1 MRMEMVDWPG
11 DILSL
16 VAQEASALVEL
27 LCEQNSGVLDRIFA
41 LVEPKTLDHIQSLTN
56 TRERV
61 SAIVDYFKSSDRNSC
76 TRFLTTVYQYSE
88 NIPFLLETTLV
99 SIAGYSPGTNCNH
112 TCDTVDSSHSP
123 NVKRPRLDHLQ
134 SYTDALK
141 SMVLQKHESV
151 AQAVVKDIRLED
163 TWVYLRHRNP
173 PRVKDKTIQPQ
184 VSLDNHEGEESEHKV
199 SVESLLKTTSRV
211 VTLLGQAGSGKTLLV
226 HCLGRDWAKGSFP
239 SVHLLFLLEFRQL
252 NLISRDLSLKELL
265 FLFYPACDDDEEQRD
280 SVFEFILSNPEK
292 VCFIFDGYDEFRA
305 KLTHPEKLESISD
318 PNKPLPMTNLISG
331 LCNRK
336 FLSDCTVLVTC
347 RPRDATDMFGS
358 PGFITCEL
366 QGFDRLG
373 VKEYAE
379 QYFHKK
385 GDELK
390 KKAVN
395 LLMNNRHLLSMSH
408 VPGLCHICC
417 VCMEHL
423 FSSDGTDLQLPTSLT
438 QIYMQIL
445 LAFLKRINGGVVSG
459 ISLLQRYRSKIVEM
473 SQLALKGLEESTIV
487 FMDTDVSPELHDFG
501 VKSGILSR
509 VKLTREDG
517 SSGYGFTF
525 MHLTMQE
532 FLAALHLMT
541 SQNITESQLKKKLNL
556 KTRWTTKIDPKSVF
570 TDSLHVYVCGLA
582 AEACKSSLV
591 QLKGAEGTTAWVQ
604 KRQATVRNVLLG
616 FAGSTSQTGP
626 KIVELCRCAHETQDA
641 KLARA
646 IGSRPQFELR
656 NIRLNAVDL
665 DSLAF
670 VTAAADQNV
679 CLDIGGCSIDPDCLE
694 ILPSFKKVDHLIF
707 RSRKYDDKF
716 AEALCGI
723 LCKLQALQKL
733 DFISGGLTDVG
744 VVKLARALKDCPHI
758 THLNVSDNSLKD
770 EGITEIAETLCR
782 LPNIVSVLMGK
793 NSISTDGILT
803 LIERMSACNS
813 VQKVHVEANKDIS
826 LFFSQSS
833 DKVCENTD
841 LNNTEEP
848 KNVTLKQCNIN
859 VSNVISLC
867 NKLGGF
873 SYITLVDLSNNS
885 LGNKGLKKILDLL
898 PKLGMIQEIN
908 VSENGVDMDG
918 VVMLAAALCNQK
930 NLRKVDASENGNK
943 MLLLS
948 FDTSSRHNSRQ
959 LTPNVTGIHL
969 HKKLSLTHSDIKPF
983 YMTKLCKQLVKCEN
997 LLDIEFSHL
1006 KLSKESVEK
1015 LMSILPEMSSLQ
1027 LLNLSHV
1034 DLSTNEALL
1043 LIRSLADCQ
1052 RVTAVELRH
1061 QAEAFIKFVPEKA
1074 EAAICKLTE
1083 YELRKSNVEKLS
1095 RILENCPRLSELD
1108 LSHNLLRDEGVKCF
1122 VDYLPKLKIS
1132 SSVSLTGNQIT
1143 QVGAL
1148 HLVNSMNTCEK
1159 VVAVEVSLGVE
1170 DQSLI
1175 KFVQEHVN
1183 GKTLRLRECSFEVIH
1198 LKKLVEIMNRCPRL
1212 LTLELSSNS
1221 LHSQGLLS
1229 LLDSLVE
1236 LSTIQTVKL
1245 RKNGLSSE
1253 QIEYFVKQLSSC
1265 HQHRDIRI
1273 DEPWLTGNAVA
1284 SLIAK
1289 CLNLQQH
1296 IKEISVNHASI
1307 NIITEGNSSPRSTFV
1322 AHPENFSSALQSIS
1336 FDDCD
1341 IEGQHLTPLT
1351 LPIQKC
1357 HALQDLKFSQLKMDR
1372 KGADFFSAVIPF
1384 LRNLRNLT
1392 LDLKGAAEDDVATL
1406 MEALPKTTSFESLSL
1421 SQLVLGDHGT
1431 AVLGRALQSMPNLKS
1446 INLSQCSGWTAAR
1459 GRDLVRGLV
1468 QCVSLSEIRLDSV
1481 ILDEEG
1487 ITILAQGF
1495 SCLTSLRRLSL
1506 NKIRVVTSETFVN
1519 GTGILYLLASF
1530 KGFRQMEEI
1539 ELESWRMGDS
1549 GTCELVKYIPSWT
1562 ELVKLS
1568 LSDNNV
1574 TDQAGE
1580 KLLAA
1585 LSHCKVLQKLQ
1596 LSKNQLGQASA
1607 AKLAQVVPLLPQ
1619 LSELNLSENQ
1629 FGQQGSMSLCEGL
1642 MSTKALKILH
1652 LTSIGSSD
1660 LVGVASSLKHCPS
1673 IEDVSLSWN
1682 LCDDSLARTLA
1693 EILPLCTKLKRLDLE
1708 ANNITTAGATVIA
1721 KCLPSCPSIE
1731 VIRLWRNPIAK
1742 EDENLKDQRLNFA
1755 SV

>member
-813 VQKVHVEANKDIS
+813 VQKVHVE
-826 LFFSQSS
+826 
-833 DKVCENTD
+833 
-841 LNNTEEP
+841 
-848 KNVTLKQCNIN
+848 
-859 VSNVISLC
+859 
-867 NKLGGF
+867 
-873 SYITLVDLSNNS
+873 YVDFLSNNS

-930 NLRKVDASENGNK
+930 NLRKVDA
-943 MLLLS
+943 
-948 FDTSSRHNSRQ
+948 RHNSRQ

-997 LLDIEFSHL
+997 LLDID
-1006 KLSKESVEK
+1006 
-1015 LMSILPEMSSLQ
+1015 
-1027 LLNLSHV
+1027 LSHV

-1322 AHPENFSSALQSIS
+1322 

>member
-1 MRMEMVDWPG
+1 MRMERVDWPG

-41 LVEPKTLDHIQSLTN
+41 LVEPKTLDHRQSLTN
-56 TRERV
+56 TRDRV

-76 TRFLTTVYQYSE
+76 RRFLAIVYQYSE
-88 NIPFLLETTLV
+88 NIPLLLETTLV
-99 SIAGYSPGTNCNH
+99 SIAGYTPGTNFNH
-112 TCDTVDSSHSP
+112 TCETVDYSP
-123 NVKRPRLDHLQ
+123 LPYVKRPRLDHLQ

-141 SMVLQKHESV
+141 SMALQKYESV

-173 PRVKDKTIQPQ
+173 PRGKDRTIQPQ
-184 VSLDNHEGEESEHKV
+184 ASLDNHEGEESEHKV

-226 HCLGRDWAKGSFP
+226 HCLGRDWAEGSFP
-239 SVHLLFLLEFRQL
+239 SIHLLFLLEFRQL

-265 FLFYPACDDDEEQRD
+265 FLFYPACDDDEEQSD
-280 SVFEFILSNPEK
+280 AVFEFILSNPEK

-305 KLTHPEKLESISD
+305 KLTHPEKLESIND
-318 PNKPLPMTNLISG
+318 PNKPLPLTDLLSG
-331 LCNRK
+331 LCSRR
-336 FLSDCTVLVTC
+336 FLPDCTVLVTC
-347 RPRDATDMFGS
+347 RPRDVTDMFGS

-459 ISLLQRYRSKIVEM
+459 TSPLQRYRSKIVEM

-487 FMDTDVSPELHDFG
+487 FMDTDVSPELQDFG
-501 VKSGILSR
+501 VKSGILSC

-591 QLKGAEGTTAWVQ
+591 QLKGTEGTTAWVQ

-656 NIRLNAVDL
+656 NIRLNAVDM

-694 ILPSFKKVDHLIF
+694 ILPSFKNVDHLIF

-733 DFISGGLTDVG
+733 D
-744 VVKLARALKDCPHI
+744 
-758 THLNVSDNSLKD
+758 
-770 EGITEIAETLCR
+770 
-782 LPNIVSVLMGK
+782 
-793 NSISTDGILT
+793 
-803 LIERMSACNS
+803 
-813 VQKVHVEANKDIS
+813 
-826 LFFSQSS
+826 
-833 DKVCENTD
+833 
-841 LNNTEEP
+841 
-848 KNVTLKQCNIN
+848 
-859 VSNVISLC
+859 
-867 NKLGGF
+867 
-873 SYITLVDLSNNS
+873 LSNNS

-908 VSENGVDMDG
+908 AFHDTHHTLQSSFIENGCFYITVKSHF
-918 VVMLAAALCNQK
+918 C
-930 NLRKVDASENGNK
+930 
-943 MLLLS
+943 LS
-948 FDTSSRHNSRQ
+948 
-959 LTPNVTGIHL
+959 
-969 HKKLSLTHSDIKPF
+969 SLTHSEIKPV

-1006 KLSKESVEK
+1006 KLSNESVEK
-1015 LMSILPEMSSLQ
+1015 LMLILPEMSSLQ

-1034 DLSTNEALL
+1034 DLSTNGALL

-1052 RVTAVELRH
+1052 RVTAVELSLLI
-1061 QAEAFIKFVPEKA
+1061 A
-1074 EAAICKLTE
+1074 
-1083 YELRKSNVEKLS
+1083 
-1095 RILENCPRLSELD
+1095 
-1108 LSHNLLRDEGVKCF
+1108 LLR
-1122 VDYLPKLKIS
+1122 
-1132 SSVSLTGNQIT
+1132 SLTGNQIT

-1183 GKTLRLRECSFEVIH
+1183 GKTLREIPVLDPLLCKFDNSIYFYAHSIWSAINIVN
-1198 LKKLVEIMNRCPRL
+1198 KYAKLIWPFFL
-1212 LTLELSSNS
+1212 LTELILKTSHLLCSPSGVLVFCLIVS
-1221 LHSQGLLS
+1221 LFVLCFYS
-1229 LLDSLVE
+1229 LLFL
-1236 LSTIQTVKL
+1236 L
-1245 RKNGLSSE
+1245 
-1253 QIEYFVKQLSSC
+1253 Y
-1265 HQHRDIRI
+1265 
-1273 DEPWLTGNAVA
+1273 
-1284 SLIAK
+1284 
-1289 CLNLQQH
+1289 
-1296 IKEISVNHASI
+1296 
-1307 NIITEGNSSPRSTFV
+1307 SPYLMYNSTFV
-1322 AHPENFSSALQSIS
+1322 TFFS

-1341 IEGQHLTPLT
+1341 IEGQHLAPLT

-1357 HALQDLKFSQLKMDR
+1357 HALQDLRFSQLKVDR

-1392 LDLKGAAEDDVATL
+1392 LDLKGAAEDEVATL

-1421 SQLVLGDHGT
+1421 SQLVLGDHGAT
-1431 AVLGRALQSMPNLKS
+1431 VLGRALQSVPNLKS
-1446 INLSQCSGWTAAR
+1446 INLSQCSVWTAAR
-1459 GRDLVRGLV
+1459 GQDLVRGLV
-1468 QCVSLSEIRLDSV
+1468 QCVSLAEIRLDSV

-1495 SCLTSLRRLSL
+1495 SRLTSLRR
-1506 NKIRVVTSETFVN
+1506 
-1519 GTGILYLLASF
+1519 
-1530 KGFRQMEEI
+1530 
-1539 ELESWRMGDS
+1539 
-1549 GTCELVKYIPSWT
+1549 
-1562 ELVKLS
+1562 LS

-1585 LSHCKVLQKLQ
+1585 LSHCRVLQKLQ

-1642 MSTKALKILH
+1642 MSMKALKILH

-1742 EDENLKDQRLNFA
+1742 EDENLKDQRLNFS

>member
-1 MRMEMVDWPG
+1 MRMERVDWPG
-11 DILSL
+11 DILTL

-41 LVEPKTLDHIQSLTN
+41 LVEPKTLDHRQSLTN
-56 TRERV
+56 TRDRV

-76 TRFLTTVYQYSE
+76 RQFLTIVYQYSE
-88 NIPFLLETTLV
+88 NIPLLLETTLV
-99 SIAGYSPGTNCNH
+99 SIAGYTPGTNFNH
-112 TCDTVDSSHSP
+112 TCESVDSSPSP
-123 NVKRPRLDHLQ
+123 YVKRPRLDHLQ
-134 SYTDALK
+134 SYMDALK
-141 SMVLQKHESV
+141 SMVLQKYESV

-173 PRVKDKTIQPQ
+173 PRGKDRTIQPQ
-184 VSLDNHEGEESEHKV
+184 ASLDNHEGEESEHKV

-226 HCLGRDWAKGSFP
+226 HCLGRDWAEGSFP
-239 SVHLLFLLEFRQL
+239 SIHLLFLLEFRQL

-265 FLFYPACDDDEEQRD
+265 FLFYPACDDDEEQSD
-280 SVFEFILSNPEK
+280 AVFEFILSNPEK

-305 KLTHPEKLESISD
+305 KLTHPEKLESIND
-318 PNKPLPMTNLISG
+318 PNKPLPLTDLLSG
-331 LCNRK
+331 LCSRR
-336 FLSDCTVLVTC
+336 FLPDCTVLVTC
-347 RPRDATDMFGS
+347 RPRDVTDMFGS

-438 QIYMQIL
+438 QIYMQII

-459 ISLLQRYRSKIVEM
+459 TSPLQRYRSKIVEM

-487 FMDTDVSPELHDFG
+487 FMDTDVSPELQEFG
-501 VKSGILSR
+501 VKSGILSC

-656 NIRLNAVDL
+656 NIRLNAVDM

-694 ILPSFKKVDHLIF
+694 ILPSFKNVDHLIF

-723 LCKLQALQKL
+723 LRKLQALQKL
-733 DFISGGLTDVG
+733 D
-744 VVKLARALKDCPHI
+744 
-758 THLNVSDNSLKD
+758 
-770 EGITEIAETLCR
+770 
-782 LPNIVSVLMGK
+782 
-793 NSISTDGILT
+793 
-803 LIERMSACNS
+803 
-813 VQKVHVEANKDIS
+813 
-826 LFFSQSS
+826 
-833 DKVCENTD
+833 
-841 LNNTEEP
+841 
-848 KNVTLKQCNIN
+848 
-859 VSNVISLC
+859 
-867 NKLGGF
+867 
-873 SYITLVDLSNNS
+873 
-885 LGNKGLKKILDLL
+885 
-898 PKLGMIQEIN
+898 

-918 VVMLAAALCNQK
+918 VVMLASAICNQK
-930 NLRKVDASENGNK
+930 NLRKVDASENGK
-943 MLLLS
+943 KKLVLW
-948 FDTSSRHNSRQ
+948 FDTSRRHNSRQ
-959 LTPNVTGIHL
+959 LTTNVTGIHL
-969 HKKLSLTHSDIKPF
+969 HKKLSLTRSDIKPV

-1006 KLSKESVEK
+1006 KLSNESVEK
-1015 LMSILPEMSSLQ
+1015 LMLILPEMSSLQ

-1034 DLSTNEALL
+1034 DLSTNGALL

-1083 YELRKSNVEKLS
+1083 YKLCKSNVEKLS

-1108 LSHNLLRDEGVKCF
+1108 LSHNLLHDEGVKCF

-1198 LKKLVEIMNRCPRL
+1198 LKKLVEIVNRCPRL

-1221 LHSQGLLS
+1221 LHSQGLFS

-1245 RKNGLSSE
+1245 RSNGLSSE
-1253 QIEYFVKQLSSC
+1253 QIEYFVKKLSSC
-1265 HQHRDIRI
+1265 HQHRDTRI
-1273 DEPWLTGNAVA
+1273 EEPWLTGNAVA

-1289 CLNLQQH
+1289 CLNLQPH
-1296 IKEISVNHASI
+1296 IKEISVNRASI
-1307 NIITEGNSSPRSTFV
+1307 NIITEGNSRPRSTFV
-1322 AHPENFSSALQSIS
+1322 GHSENFSPALQSIS

-1341 IEGQHLTPLT
+1341 IEGQHLAPLT

-1357 HALQDLKFSQLKMDR
+1357 HALQDLRFSQLKVDR

-1392 LDLKGAAEDDVATL
+1392 LDLKGAAEDEVATL
-1406 MEALPKTTSFESLSL
+1406 MAALPKTTSFESLSL
-1421 SQLVLGDHGT
+1421 SQLVLGDHGAT
-1431 AVLGRALQSMPNLKS
+1431 VLGRALQSVPNLKS

-1468 QCVSLSEIRLDSV
+1468 QCVSLAEIRLDSV

-1495 SCLTSLRRLSL
+1495 SRLTSLRRLSL

-1519 GTGILYLLASF
+1519 GTGILCLLASF

-1539 ELESWRMGDS
+1539 ELESWRIGDS
-1549 GTCELVKYIPSWT
+1549 GTYELVKYIPSWT

-1585 LSHCKVLQKLQ
+1585 LSHCRVLQKLQ

-1642 MSTKALKILH
+1642 MSMKALKILH

-1742 EDENLKDQRLNFA
+1742 EDENLKDQRLNFS

>member
-1 MRMEMVDWPG
+1 MRMERVDWPG

-41 LVEPKTLDHIQSLTN
+41 LVEPKTLDHRQSLTN
-56 TRERV
+56 TRDRV

-76 TRFLTTVYQYSE
+76 RRFLTIVYQYSE
-88 NIPFLLETTLV
+88 NIPLLLETTLV
-99 SIAGYSPGTNCNH
+99 SITVESSP
-112 TCDTVDSSHSP
+112 SP
-123 NVKRPRLDHLQ
+123 YVKRPRLDHLQ
-134 SYTDALK
+134 SYMDALK
-141 SMVLQKHESV
+141 SMVLQKYESV

-173 PRVKDKTIQPQ
+173 PRGKDRTIQPQ
-184 VSLDNHEGEESEHKV
+184 ASLDNHEGEESEHKV

-226 HCLGRDWAKGSFP
+226 HCLGRDWAEGSFP
-239 SVHLLFLLEFRQL
+239 SIHLLFLLEFRQL

-265 FLFYPACDDDEEQRD
+265 FLFYPAGDDDEEQSD
-280 SVFEFILSNPEK
+280 AVFEFILSNPEK

-305 KLTHPEKLESISD
+305 KLTHPEKLESIND
-318 PNKPLPMTNLISG
+318 PNKPLPLTDLLSG
-331 LCNRK
+331 LCSRR
-336 FLSDCTVLVTC
+336 FLPDCTVLVTC
-347 RPRDATDMFGS
+347 RPRDVTDMFGS

-395 LLMNNRHLLSMSH
+395 LLTNNRHLLSMSH

-459 ISLLQRYRSKIVEM
+459 TSPLQRYRSKIVEM

-487 FMDTDVSPELHDFG
+487 FMDTDASPELQEFG
-501 VKSGILSR
+501 VKSGILSC

-591 QLKGAEGTTAWVQ
+591 QLKGTEGITAWVQ

-656 NIRLNAVDL
+656 NIRLNAVDM

-694 ILPSFKKVDHLIF
+694 ILPSFKNVDHLIF

-744 VVKLARALKDCPHI
+744 AAKLARALKDCPHI
-758 THLNVSDNSLKD
+758 THLNVSDNSLND

-803 LIERMSACNS
+803 LVERMSACNS
-813 VQKVHVEANKDIS
+813 VQKVHVEYVD
-826 LFFSQSS
+826 F
-833 DKVCENTD
+833 ENTD

-848 KNVTLKQCNIN
+848 KNVMLKQCNIN

-918 VVMLAAALCNQK
+918 VVMLASALCNQK
-930 NLRKVDASENGNK
+930 NLRKVDASENGK
-943 MLLLS
+943 KKLVLW
-948 FDTSSRHNSRQ
+948 FDTSRRHNSRQ

-969 HKKLSLTHSDIKPF
+969 HKKLSLTRSDIKPV

-997 LLDIEFSHL
+997 LLDID
-1006 KLSKESVEK
+1006 
-1015 LMSILPEMSSLQ
+1015 
-1027 LLNLSHV
+1027 LSHV
-1034 DLSTNEALL
+1034 DLSTNGALL

-1083 YELRKSNVEKLS
+1083 YKLCKSNVEKLS

-1108 LSHNLLRDEGVKCF
+1108 LSHNLLHDEGVKCF

-1198 LKKLVEIMNRCPRL
+1198 LKKLVEIVNRCPRL

-1221 LHSQGLLS
+1221 LHSQGLFS

-1245 RKNGLSSE
+1245 RSNGLSSE
-1253 QIEYFVKQLSSC
+1253 QIEYFVKKLSSC
-1265 HQHRDIRI
+1265 HQHRDTRI
-1273 DEPWLTGNAVA
+1273 EEPWLTGNAVA

-1289 CLNLQQH
+1289 CLNLQPH
-1296 IKEISVNHASI
+1296 IKEISVNRASI

-1322 AHPENFSSALQSIS
+1322 GHSENFSPALQSIS

-1341 IEGQHLTPLT
+1341 IEGQHLAPLT

-1357 HALQDLKFSQLKMDR
+1357 HALQDLRFSQLKVDR

-1392 LDLKGAAEDDVATL
+1392 LDLKGAAEDEVATL

-1421 SQLVLGDHGT
+1421 SQLVLGDHGAT
-1431 AVLGRALQSMPNLKS
+1431 VLERALQSVPNLKS

-1468 QCVSLSEIRLDSV
+1468 QCVSLAEIRLDSV

-1495 SCLTSLRRLSL
+1495 SRLTSLRRL
-1506 NKIRVVTSETFVN
+1506 R
-1519 GTGILYLLASF
+1519 
-1530 KGFRQMEEI
+1530 
-1539 ELESWRMGDS
+1539 LESWRIGDS
-1549 GTCELVKYIPSWT
+1549 GTYELVKYIPSWT

-1568 LSDNNV
+1568 
-1574 TDQAGE
+1574 
-1580 KLLAA
+1580 
-1585 LSHCKVLQKLQ
+1585 
-1596 LSKNQLGQASA
+1596 
-1607 AKLAQVVPLLPQ
+1607 
-1619 LSELNLSENQ
+1619 LSENQ

-1642 MSTKALKILH
+1642 MSMKALKILH

-1693 EILPLCTKLKRLDLE
+1693 EILPLCTKLKRLE
-1708 ANNITTAGATVIA
+1708 
-1721 KCLPSCPSIE
+1721 
-1731 VIRLWRNPIAK
+1731 LWRNPITK
-1742 EDENLKDQRLNFA
+1742 EDENLKDQRLNFS

>member
-1 MRMEMVDWPG
+1 MRMERVDWPG

-41 LVEPKTLDHIQSLTN
+41 LVEPKTLDHRQSLTN
-56 TRERV
+56 TRDRV

-76 TRFLTTVYQYSE
+76 RRFLTIVYQYSE
-88 NIPFLLETTLV
+88 NIPLLLETTLV
-99 SIAGYSPGTNCNH
+99 SITVESSP
-112 TCDTVDSSHSP
+112 SP
-123 NVKRPRLDHLQ
+123 YVKRPRLDHLQ
-134 SYTDALK
+134 SYMDALK
-141 SMVLQKHESV
+141 SMVLQKYESV

-173 PRVKDKTIQPQ
+173 PRGKDRTIQPQ
-184 VSLDNHEGEESEHKV
+184 ASLDNHEGEESEHKV

-226 HCLGRDWAKGSFP
+226 HCLGRDWAEGSFP
-239 SVHLLFLLEFRQL
+239 SIHLLFLLEFRQL

-265 FLFYPACDDDEEQRD
+265 FLFYPAGDDDEEQSD
-280 SVFEFILSNPEK
+280 AVFEFILSNPEK

-305 KLTHPEKLESISD
+305 KLTHPEKLESIND
-318 PNKPLPMTNLISG
+318 PNKPLPLTDLLSG
-331 LCNRK
+331 LCSRR
-336 FLSDCTVLVTC
+336 FLPDCTVLVTC
-347 RPRDATDMFGS
+347 RPRDVTDMFGS

-395 LLMNNRHLLSMSH
+395 LLTNNRHLLSMSH

-459 ISLLQRYRSKIVEM
+459 TSPLQRYRSKIVEM

-487 FMDTDVSPELHDFG
+487 FMDTDASPELQEFG
-501 VKSGILSR
+501 VKSGILSC

-591 QLKGAEGTTAWVQ
+591 QLKGTEGITAWVQ

-656 NIRLNAVDL
+656 NIRLNAVDM

-694 ILPSFKKVDHLIF
+694 ILPSFKNVDHLIF

-744 VVKLARALKDCPHI
+744 AAKLARALKDCPHI
-758 THLNVSDNSLKD
+758 THLNVSDNSLND

-803 LIERMSACNS
+803 LVERMSACNS
-813 VQKVHVEANKDIS
+813 VQKVHVEYVD
-826 LFFSQSS
+826 F
-833 DKVCENTD
+833 ENTD

-848 KNVTLKQCNIN
+848 KNVMLKQCNIN

-918 VVMLAAALCNQK
+918 VVMLASALCNQK
-930 NLRKVDASENGNK
+930 NLRKVDASENGK
-943 MLLLS
+943 KKLVLW
-948 FDTSSRHNSRQ
+948 FDTSRRHNSRQ

-969 HKKLSLTHSDIKPF
+969 HKKLSLTRSDIKPV

-997 LLDIEFSHL
+997 LLDID
-1006 KLSKESVEK
+1006 
-1015 LMSILPEMSSLQ
+1015 
-1027 LLNLSHV
+1027 LSHV
-1034 DLSTNEALL
+1034 DLSTNGALL

-1083 YELRKSNVEKLS
+1083 YKLCKSNVEKLS

-1108 LSHNLLRDEGVKCF
+1108 LSHNLLHDEGVKCF

-1198 LKKLVEIMNRCPRL
+1198 LKKLVEIVNRCPRL

-1221 LHSQGLLS
+1221 LHSQGLFS

-1245 RKNGLSSE
+1245 RSNGLSSE
-1253 QIEYFVKQLSSC
+1253 QIEYFVKKLSSC
-1265 HQHRDIRI
+1265 HQHRDTRI
-1273 DEPWLTGNAVA
+1273 EEPWLTGNAVA

-1289 CLNLQQH
+1289 CLNLQPH
-1296 IKEISVNHASI
+1296 IKEISVNRASI

-1322 AHPENFSSALQSIS
+1322 GHSENFSPALQSIS

-1341 IEGQHLTPLT
+1341 IEGQHLAPLT

-1357 HALQDLKFSQLKMDR
+1357 HALQDLRFSQLKVDR

-1392 LDLKGAAEDDVATL
+1392 LDLKGAAEDEVATL

-1421 SQLVLGDHGT
+1421 SQLVLGDHGAT
-1431 AVLGRALQSMPNLKS
+1431 VLERALQSVPNLKS

-1468 QCVSLSEIRLDSV
+1468 QCVSLAEIRLDSV

-1495 SCLTSLRRLSL
+1495 SRLTSLRRLSL

-1519 GTGILYLLASF
+1519 GTGILCLLASF

-1539 ELESWRMGDS
+1539 ELESWRIGDS
-1549 GTCELVKYIPSWT
+1549 GTYELVKYIPSWT

-1585 LSHCKVLQKLQ
+1585 LSHCRVLQKLQ

-1642 MSTKALKILH
+1642 MSMKALKILH

-1673 IEDVSLSWN
+1673 IEDVSKYLSA
-1682 LCDDSLARTLA
+1682 CCEGLAISVITIYN
-1693 EILPLCTKLKRLDLE
+1693 ILMQYTDVIKTNDCSLE

-1731 VIRLWRNPIAK
+1731 VIRLWRNPITK
-1742 EDENLKDQRLNFA
+1742 EDENLKDQRLNFS

>member
-1 MRMEMVDWPG
+1 MERVEWSG
-11 DILSL
+11 DILAL

-27 LCEQNSGVLDRIFA
+27 LCEQNRGVLDQIFA
-41 LVEPKTLDHIQSLTN
+41 LVESKTLDQIQSLTN
-56 TRERV
+56 TRDRV
-61 SAIVDYFKSSDRNSC
+61 SAVVDYFKTSDRNLC
-76 TRFLTTVYQYSE
+76 TQFLATVYQYSE

-99 SIAGYSPGTNCNH
+99 SIAGYTPGTNYKCE
-112 TCDTVDSSHSP
+112 TVDSSLSP
-123 NVKRPRLDHLQ
+123 HVKRPRLDHLQ

-151 AQAVVKDIRLED
+151 AQAVVKDICLED
-163 TWVYLRHRNP
+163 TWVYLKHRNP
-173 PRVKDKTIQPQ
+173 PRGKDRTIQPQ
-184 VSLDNHEGEESEHKV
+184 ASLDNHEGEESEHKV

-211 VTLLGQAGSGKTLLV
+211 VMLLGQAGSGKTLLV
-226 HCLGRDWAKGSFP
+226 HCLGRDWAEGSFP
-239 SVHLLFLLEFRQL
+239 SIHLLFLLEFRQL

-265 FLFYPACDDDEEQRD
+265 FLFYPACDDDEEQSD
-280 SVFEFILSNPEK
+280 AVFEFILSNPEK

-305 KLTHPEKLESISD
+305 KLTHPKKLESIND
-318 PNKPLPMTNLISG
+318 PNKPLPMTDLLSG
-331 LCNRK
+331 LCSRK

-347 RPRDATDMFGS
+347 RPRDVTDMFGS

-423 FSSDGTDLQLPTSLT
+423 FSSDGTDLRLPTSLT

-459 ISLLQRYRSKIVEM
+459 TSLLQRYRSKIVEM
-473 SQLALKGLEESTIV
+473 SHLALRGLEESTIV
-487 FMDTDVSPELHDFG
+487 FMDTDVSPELQDFG
-501 VKSGILSR
+501 VKSGILSH

-517 SSGYGFTF
+517 SSGYGFIF

-541 SQNITESQLKKKLNL
+541 SQNITESQLKKRLNL

-591 QLKGAEGTTAWVQ
+591 QLKGTEGTMAWVQ
-604 KRQATVRNVLLG
+604 KRQATVRKVLMG

-626 KIVELCRCAHETQDA
+626 KIVELCRCAHETQDV

-646 IGSRPQFELR
+646 IGSRPRFELR
-656 NIRLNAVDL
+656 NIRLNAVDM

-670 VTAAADQNV
+670 VTAAADRNV
-679 CLDIGGCSIDPDCLE
+679 CLDIGGCSIDLDCLE
-694 ILPSFKKVDHLIF
+694 ILPSFKNVDHLIF

-733 DFISGGLTDVG
+733 DFISGGLTDIG
-744 VVKLARALKDCPHI
+744 AAKLARALKDCPHI
-758 THLNVSDNSLKD
+758 THLNISDNSLKD

-793 NSISTDGILT
+793 NSISTDGIFT
-803 LIERMSACNS
+803 LVEGMSACTS
-813 VQKVHVEANKDIS
+813 VQKIHVEANKDIS
-826 LFFSQSS
+826 LLFSQSS
-833 DKVCENTD
+833 DKLCENTD

-859 VSNVISLC
+859 VSNVVSLC

-898 PKLGMIQEIN
+898 PKLGIIQEIN

-918 VVMLAAALCNQK
+918 VVMLASALCNQK
-930 NLRKVDASENGNK
+930 NLRRVDASENGK
-943 MLLLS
+943 KKLVLW
-948 FDTSSRHNSRQ
+948 FDTSRRQ
-959 LTPNVTGIHL
+959 LTQNVTGIHL
-969 HKKLSLTHSDIKPF
+969 HKKLSINHSDIKPV
-983 YMTKLCKQLVKCEN
+983 YMAKLCKQLVECEN
-997 LLDIEFSHL
+997 LLEIAFSHL
-1006 KLSKESVEK
+1006 KLSNESVEK
-1015 LMSILPEMSSLQ
+1015 LMLILPEMSSLQ

-1034 DLSTNEALL
+1034 DLSTNGALL

-1083 YELRKSNVEKLS
+1083 YKLCKSNVEKLS
-1095 RILENCPRLSELD
+1095 GILENCPRLSELD
-1108 LSHNLLRDEGVKCF
+1108 LSHNLLHDEGVKCF

-1183 GKTLRLRECSFEVIH
+1183 GKTLRLRECSFEVRH
-1198 LKKLVEIMNRCPRL
+1198 LKKLVEIVNRCPRL

-1221 LHSQGLLS
+1221 LHSQGLFP

-1245 RKNGLSSE
+1245 RNNGLSSE
-1253 QIEYFVKQLSSC
+1253 QIEYFVKNFSSC

-1273 DEPWLTGNAVA
+1273 EEPWLTGNAVA
-1284 SLIAK
+1284 SLIAR
-1289 CLNLQQH
+1289 CLNLQPH
-1296 IKEISVNHASI
+1296 IKEISVNRASMSV
-1307 NIITEGNSSPRSTFV
+1307 ITEGNSSPRSIFV
-1322 AHPENFSSALQSIS
+1322 DYPEQFSPALQSIS
-1336 FDDCD
+1336 FDNCD
-1341 IEGQHLTPLT
+1341 IEGQHLALLT

-1357 HALQDLKFSQLKMDR
+1357 HALQDLRFSQLKVDR
-1372 KGADFFSAVIPF
+1372 KGAEFFSAVIPF

-1392 LDLKGAAEDDVATL
+1392 LDLKGAAEDEVATL
-1406 MEALPKTTSFESLSL
+1406 AEVLPKTASFESLSL
-1421 SQLVLGDHGT
+1421 SQLVLGDHGA
-1431 AVLGRALQSMPNLKS
+1431 AVLGRALQSVPNLKS
-1446 INLSQCSGWTAAR
+1446 INLSQCSGWTAPR
-1459 GRDLVRGLV
+1459 GFDLVSGLV
-1468 QCVSLSEIRLDSV
+1468 QCVSLAEIRLDSL
-1481 ILDEEG
+1481 ILDEKG

-1495 SCLTSLRRLSL
+1495 SRLTSLRRLSL

-1519 GTGILYLLASF
+1519 GTGILCLLASF

-1539 ELESWRMGDS
+1539 ELESWRMGD
-1549 GTCELVKYIPSWT
+1549 GTYELVKCIPSWT

-1585 LSHCKVLQKLQ
+1585 LSHCRVLQKLQ

-1607 AKLAQVVPLLPQ
+1607 AKLAQVAPLLTQ

-1629 FGQQGSMSLCEGL
+1629 FGQQGSISLCEGL
-1642 MSTKALKILH
+1642 MSMKALKILH

-1682 LCDDSLARTLA
+1682 SCDDSLARTLA

-1731 VIRLWRNPIAK
+1731 VIRLWRNPISK
-1742 EDENLKDQRLNFA
+1742 EDENLKDQRLNFS

>member
-1 MRMEMVDWPG
+1 MRMEMVDWAG

-184 VSLDNHEGEESEHKV
+184 VSLDSHEGEESEHKV

-280 SVFEFILSNPEK
+280 AVFEFILSNPEK

-487 FMDTDVSPELHDFG
+487 FMDTDVSPD
-501 VKSGILSR
+501 
-509 VKLTREDG
+509 
-517 SSGYGFTF
+517 
-525 MHLTMQE
+525 
-532 FLAALHLMT
+532 
-541 SQNITESQLKKKLNL
+541 
-556 KTRWTTKIDPKSVF
+556 
-570 TDSLHVYVCGLA
+570 
-582 AEACKSSLV
+582 
-591 QLKGAEGTTAWVQ
+591 
-604 KRQATVRNVLLG
+604 
-616 FAGSTSQTGP
+616 TSQTGP

-758 THLNVSDNSLKD
+758 THLN
-770 EGITEIAETLCR
+770 
-782 LPNIVSVLMGK
+782 
-793 NSISTDGILT
+793 
-803 LIERMSACNS
+803 
-813 VQKVHVEANKDIS
+813 
-826 LFFSQSS
+826 
-833 DKVCENTD
+833 
-841 LNNTEEP
+841 
-848 KNVTLKQCNIN
+848 
-859 VSNVISLC
+859 
-867 NKLGGF
+867 
-873 SYITLVDLSNNS
+873 LSNNS

-908 VSENGVDMDG
+908 GDH
-918 VVMLAAALCNQK
+918 LIIFK
-930 NLRKVDASENGNK
+930 NNFC
-943 MLLLS
+943 LS
-948 FDTSSRHNSRQ
+948 
-959 LTPNVTGIHL
+959 
-969 HKKLSLTHSDIKPF
+969 SLTHSDIKPF

-1183 GKTLRLRECSFEVIH
+1183 GKTLREIPVLDPLLCKFNYSIYFYAHRIWSAINIVN
-1198 LKKLVEIMNRCPRL
+1198 KYAKLIWPFLL
-1212 LTLELSSNS
+1212 LTELILKTS
-1221 LHSQGLLS
+1221 HLLCSPSGVLVFCLIVS
-1229 LLDSLVE
+1229 LLLV
-1236 LSTIQTVKL
+1236 LCFI
-1245 RKNGLSSE
+1245 
-1253 QIEYFVKQLSSC
+1253 
-1265 HQHRDIRI
+1265 
-1273 DEPWLTGNAVA
+1273 
-1284 SLIAK
+1284 
-1289 CLNLQQH
+1289 
-1296 IKEISVNHASI
+1296 HAFI
-1307 NIITEGNSSPRSTFV
+1307 LLYSPYLMYNSTFV
-1322 AHPENFSSALQSIS
+1322 TFFS

-1431 AVLGRALQSMPNLKS
+1431 AVLGRALQSMPNL
-1446 INLSQCSGWTAAR
+1446 NLSQCSGWTAAR

-1562 ELVKLS
+1562 ELVKLRYGKCG
-1568 LSDNNV
+1568 NRYN
-1574 TDQAGE
+1574 E
-1580 KLLAA
+1580 
-1585 LSHCKVLQKLQ
+1585 
-1596 LSKNQLGQASA
+1596 
-1607 AKLAQVVPLLPQ
+1607 
-1619 LSELNLSENQ
+1619 
-1629 FGQQGSMSLCEGL
+1629 F
-1642 MSTKALKILH
+1642 
-1652 LTSIGSSD
+1652 
-1660 LVGVASSLKHCPS
+1660 LVG
-1673 IEDVSLSWN
+1673 LSN
-1682 LCDDSLARTLA
+1682 DKS
-1693 EILPLCTKLKRLDLE
+1693 RL
-1708 ANNITTAGATVIA
+1708 ITSKI
-1721 KCLPSCPSIE
+1721 
-1731 VIRLWRNPIAK
+1731 
-1742 EDENLKDQRLNFA
+1742 
-1755 SV
+1755 

>member
-1 MRMEMVDWPG
+1 MRMERMDWPG
-11 DILSL
+11 DVRTQVDREGS
-16 VAQEASALVEL
+16 ELVEL
-27 LCEQNSGVLDRIFA
+27 LCKQNSGVLDRIFA
-41 LVEPKTLDHIQSLTN
+41 LVEPKTLDRIQSLIN
-56 TRERV
+56 NRDRA
-61 SAIVDYFKSSDRNSC
+61 SAIVDYFRTSDRNLC
-76 TRFLTTVYQYSE
+76 TQFLTTVYQYSE
-88 NIPFLLETTLV
+88 NIPLLLETTLV
-99 SIAGYSPGTNCNH
+99 SIIGVGYTPGKSC
-112 TCDTVDSSHSP
+112 SALF
-123 NVKRPRLDHLQ
+123 LDHLQ

-141 SMVLQKHESV
+141 SMLLQKHESV
-151 AQAVVKDIRLED
+151 AQTVVKDIRLDD

-173 PRVKDKTIQPQ
+173 PRGKDRTIQPQ
-184 VSLDNHEGEESEHKV
+184 ASLDNHEAEESEHKV

-211 VTLLGQAGSGKTLLV
+211 VMLLGQAGSGKTLLV
-226 HCLGRDWAKGSFP
+226 HCLGRSWAEGSFP
-239 SVHLLFLLEFRQL
+239 SIPLLFLLEFRQL

-265 FLFYPACDDDEEQRD
+265 FLYYPACDDDEEQSD
-280 SVFEFILSNPEK
+280 EVFEFILSNPEK
-292 VCFIFDGYDEFRA
+292 VCFIIDGYDEFRA
-305 KLTHPEKLESISD
+305 KLTHPQKLKSSID
-318 PNKPLPMTNLISG
+318 PSKPLPMTDLLSG

-336 FLSDCTVLVTC
+336 FLQGCTVLVTC
-347 RPRDATDMFGS
+347 RPRDVTDMFGS

-379 QYFHKK
+379 HYFHKK

-395 LLMNNRHLLSMSH
+395 LLMDNRHLLSMSH

-417 VCMEHL
+417 VCMDHL
-423 FSSDGTDLQLPTSLT
+423 FSSDGTDLQLPSSLT

-445 LAFLKRINGGVVSG
+445 LAYLKRIDEGVVSG
-459 ISLLQRYRSKIVEM
+459 MSPLQRHRTKIAEM
-473 SQLALKGLEESTIV
+473 SQLALKGLDESSIV
-487 FMDTDVSPELHDFG
+487 FMDTNVSPELQDFG
-501 VKSGILSR
+501 VKSRILSR

-517 SSGYGFTF
+517 SSGCGFTF

-541 SQNITESQLKKKLNL
+541 SQSITESQLKKKLNL
-556 KTRWTTKIDPKSVF
+556 KTRWTTKIDPKTVF
-570 TDSLHVYVCGLA
+570 TDSLHLYVCGLA
-582 AEACKSSLV
+582 AEACTSSLV
-591 QLKGAEGTTAWVQ
+591 QLKGAEGTRAWIQ
-604 KRQATVRNVLLG
+604 KRQSTVRNVLLG
-616 FAGSTSQTGP
+616 FSGSTSQTGP

-656 NIRLNAVDL
+656 NIRLNAVDM

-679 CLDIGGCSIDPDCLE
+679 CLDFGGCSIDLDCLE
-694 ILPSFKKVDHLIF
+694 ILPSFKNVDHLIF

-723 LCKLQALQKL
+723 LCKLQALRQL
-733 DFISGGLTDVG
+733 NFISGGLTDVG
-744 VVKLARALKDCPHI
+744 AANLARVLKDCPHI

-770 EGITEIAETLCR
+770 EGIREIAEKLSR
-782 LPNIVSVLMGK
+782 LPNISSVLMGK

-803 LIERMSACNS
+803 LIEKMAACSS
-813 VQKVHVEANKDIS
+813 VQEVRVEGNKEIS
-826 LFFSQSS
+826 LFFSQSL
-833 DKVCENTD
+833 DTVCENTD
-841 LNNTEEP
+841 LSNTGEP
-848 KNVTLKQCNIN
+848 NNVTLKQCNIN

-867 NKLGGF
+867 NKLRGF
-873 SYITLVDLSNNS
+873 SHITLLDLSNNS
-885 LGNKGLKKILDLL
+885 LGNKGLKKILDFL

-908 VSENGVDMDG
+908 VSENAVDMDG
-918 VVMLAAALCNQK
+918 VVMLASALCNQK
-930 NLRKVDASENGNK
+930 NLRRVDASEDGMK
-943 MLLLS
+943 KLVLR
-948 FDTSSRHNSRQ
+948 FDTSRRHNSRQ

-969 HKKLSLTHSDIKPF
+969 HKKLSLTHSDIKPV

-1006 KLSKESVEK
+1006 KLSNESVEK
-1015 LMSILPEMSSLQ
+1015 LMLILPEMSSLQ

-1034 DLSTNEALL
+1034 DLSTNGALL
-1043 LIRSLADCQ
+1043 LVKSLADCH

-1083 YELRKSNVEKLS
+1083 YKLCKSNVEKLS
-1095 RILENCPRLSELD
+1095 RILENCPHLSELD

-1122 VDYLPKLKIS
+1122 VDCLPKLKIS
-1132 SSVSLTGNQIT
+1132 SSVSLNGNRIT

-1183 GKTLRLRECSFEVIH
+1183 GKTLRLRECSFEVTH
-1198 LKKLVEIMNRCPRL
+1198 LKKLVEILNRCPRL

-1221 LHSQGLLS
+1221 LHSQGLFS

-1245 RKNGLSSE
+1245 GNNGLSSE
-1253 QIEYFVKQLSSC
+1253 QIEYFVKQFSSC

-1273 DEPWLTGNAVA
+1273 EEPWLTGNAVVN
-1284 SLIAK
+1284 LIAK
-1289 CLNLQQH
+1289 CLTLQPC
-1296 IKEISVNHASI
+1296 IKEIRVSRASI
-1307 NIITEGNSSPRSTFV
+1307 NIITEANSSLSSTFV
-1322 AHPENFSSALQSIS
+1322 THPERISPALQSIS

-1341 IEGQHLTPLT
+1341 FEGQHLTPLT

-1357 HALQDLKFSQLKMDR
+1357 HALQDLRFFQLKVDR
-1372 KGADFFSAVIPF
+1372 KCADFFSAVIPF
-1384 LRNLRNLT
+1384 LQNLRSLT
-1392 LDLKGAAEDDVATL
+1392 LDLKGAAEDEVETL
-1406 MEALPKTTSFESLSL
+1406 AEALPDTTAFESLSL
-1421 SQLVLGDHGT
+1421 SQLVLSDRGA
-1431 AVLGRALQSMPNLKS
+1431 AVLGRALQSVPNLKS
-1446 INLSQCSGWTAAR
+1446 INLSRCSGWTAAR
-1459 GRDLVRGLV
+1459 GCDLVRGLV
-1468 QCVSLSEIRLDSV
+1468 QCVLLTEIRLDSV
-1481 ILDEEG
+1481 VLDEEG
-1487 ITILAQGF
+1487 VTILAQGF
-1495 SCLTSLRRLSL
+1495 SRLTSLRRLSL
-1506 NKIRVVTSETFVN
+1506 NNIKVVTSETFVN
-1519 GTGILYLLASF
+1519 GTGILCLLASF

-1549 GTCELVKYIPSWT
+1549 GTYELMKYVPSWT

-1580 KLLAA
+1580 KLLSA
-1585 LSHCKVLQKLQ
+1585 LSHCRVLQKLQ

-1607 AKLAQVVPLLPQ
+1607 AKLTQVLPLLPQ

-1629 FGQQGSMSLCEGL
+1629 FGPQGSLALCDGL

-1660 LVGVASSLKHCPS
+1660 LVGVASSLKHCTS
-1673 IEDVSLSWN
+1673 IEDISLSWN
-1682 LCDDSLARTLA
+1682 GCSDNLAQTLA

-1708 ANNITTAGATVIA
+1708 ANNISTAGATVIA

-1731 VIRLWRNPIAK
+1731 VIRLWRNPITK
-1742 EDENLKDQRLNFA
+1742 DDENLKDQRLNFS

>member
-1 MRMEMVDWPG
+1 MRMDMLDWSG
-11 DILSL
+11 DILAL
-16 VAQEASALVEL
+16 VAQEASALVDL
-27 LCEQNSGVLDRIFA
+27 LCKQNSGVLDRIIA
-41 LVEPKTLDHIQSLTN
+41 LVEPKTLDQIQSLTN
-56 TRERV
+56 NRDRV
-61 SAIVDYFKSSDRNSC
+61 SAIVDYFKNSDQKLC
-76 TRFLTTVYQYSE
+76 IWFLSTVCQYCD

-99 SIAGYSPGTNCNH
+99 SIAGYTSGKSC
-112 TCDTVDSSHSP
+112 SA
-123 NVKRPRLDHLQ
+123 LFFYHLQ

-141 SMVLQKHESV
+141 SMIMQKHESV
-151 AQAVVKDIRLED
+151 AQAVVKNIHLED
-163 TWVYLRHRNP
+163 TWVYLRHKNP
-173 PRVKDKTIQPQ
+173 PRGKDRTIQPQ
-184 VSLDNHEGEESEHKV
+184 ATLDNHEGEESEHKV

-211 VTLLGQAGSGKTLLV
+211 VMLLGQAGSGKTLLV
-226 HCLGRDWAKGSFP
+226 HCLGRDWAEGSFP
-239 SVHLLFLLEFRQL
+239 SIHLLFLLEFRQL
-252 NLISRDLSLKELL
+252 NLISRNLSLKELL
-265 FLFYPACDDDEEQRD
+265 FLFYPASGDIEEQSD
-280 SVFEFILSNPEK
+280 AVFAFILSNPEK
-292 VCFIFDGYDEFRA
+292 VCFIFDGYDEFRG
-305 KLTHPEKLESISD
+305 KLTHPEKLESIMD
-318 PNKPLPMTNLISG
+318 PNKPLPMIDLLSG
-331 LCNRK
+331 LCSRK
-336 FLSDCTVLVTC
+336 FLPDCTVMVTC
-347 RPRDATDMFGS
+347 RPRDVTDMFGS

-385 GDELK
+385 GEELK

-395 LLMNNRHLLSMSH
+395 LLMDNRHLLSMSH

-417 VCMEHL
+417 VCIDHL
-423 FSSDGTDLQLPTSLT
+423 FSSDGYDLQLPASLT

-445 LAFLKRINGGVVSG
+445 LAFLKRIDGGVVSG
-459 ISLLQRYRSKIVEM
+459 TSPVQRYRTKIVEI
-473 SQLALKGLEESTIV
+473 SLLALKGLEESTIV
-487 FMDTDVSPELHDFG
+487 FMDTDVSPELQDFG
-501 VKSGILSR
+501 IKSGILTI
-509 VKLTREDG
+509 VKRTHEDG

-525 MHLTMQE
+525 MHLKMQE

-541 SQNITESQLKKKLNL
+541 NQNITESQLKKKLNL
-556 KTRWTTKIDPKSVF
+556 KTRWTTKIDPKSIF
-570 TDSLHVYVCGLA
+570 TDSLHLYVCGLA
-582 AEACKSSLV
+582 AEACTSNLV
-591 QLKGAEGTTAWVQ
+591 QFKGTEGATAWVQ
-604 KRQATVRNVLLG
+604 KRQAAVRNFLLG
-616 FAGSTSQTGP
+616 LAGSTSQTGP

-656 NIRLNAVDL
+656 NIRLNAVDM

-679 CLDIGGCSIDPDCLE
+679 CLDIGGCSVDLDCLE
-694 ILPSFKKVDHLIF
+694 ILPSFKNVDHLIF

-723 LCKLQALQKL
+723 LSQLQALRQL

-744 VVKLARALKDCPHI
+744 AAKLARALKDCPHI
-758 THLNVSDNSLKD
+758 THLKF
-770 EGITEIAETLCR
+770 IEISSILV
-782 LPNIVSVLMGK
+782 IWMGK

-803 LIERMSACNS
+803 LIEIMAACTS
-813 VQKVHVEANKDIS
+813 VQEVHVEYSITS
-826 LFFSQSS
+826 QQIELILPQFF
-833 DKVCENTD
+833 
-841 LNNTEEP
+841 
-848 KNVTLKQCNIN
+848 I
-859 VSNVISLC
+859 
-867 NKLGGF
+867 
-873 SYITLVDLSNNS
+873 LSNNS

-898 PKLGMIQEIN
+898 PKLGMIQQIN

-918 VVMLAAALCNQK
+918 VVMLASALCNQK
-930 NLRKVDASENGNK
+930 NLRRVDASENGK
-943 MLLLS
+943 KKLVIL
-948 FDTSSRHNSRQ
+948 FDTSRRHNSRQ
-959 LTPNVTGIHL
+959 LTANETGIHV
-969 HKKLSLTHSDIKPF
+969 HKKLGLTQSDVKPV

-1006 KLSKESVEK
+1006 KLSNGSVEK
-1015 LMSILPEMSSLQ
+1015 LMLILPEMSSLQ

-1034 DLSTNEALL
+1034 DLSTNGALL

-1083 YELRKSNVEKLS
+1083 YKLCKSNVEKLS
-1095 RILENCPRLSELD
+1095 RILENCPHLSELD

-1132 SSVSLTGNQIT
+1132 SSVSLNGNRMT

-1148 HLVNSMNTCEK
+1148 HLVDSMNTCEK
-1159 VVAVEVSLGVE
+1159 VIAVEVSLGVE

-1183 GKTLRLRECSFEVIH
+1183 GKTLPRIHVRECSFEVIH
-1198 LKKLVEIMNRCPRL
+1198 LKKLVEILNRCPRL

-1221 LHSQGLLS
+1221 LHSQGLFS

-1245 RKNGLSSE
+1245 RNNGLSSE
-1253 QIEYFVKQLSSC
+1253 QIEYFIKQFSSC
-1265 HQHRDIRI
+1265 HQHRDFRI
-1273 DEPWLTGNAVA
+1273 EEPWLTGNAVV

-1289 CLNLQQH
+1289 CLNLQPH
-1296 IKEISVNHASI
+1296 IKEIRVSHASI
-1307 NIITEGNSSPRSTFV
+1307 NIITEGNSSLSSTFV
-1322 AHPENFSSALQSIS
+1322 

-1341 IEGQHLTPLT
+1341 IDGQHLAPLT
-1351 LPIQKC
+1351 LPFQKC
-1357 HALQDLKFSQLKMDR
+1357 HALQDLRFSQLRVDR
-1372 KGADFFSAVIPF
+1372 NSADFFSAVIPF
-1384 LRNLRNLT
+1384 LQNLRNLT
-1392 LDLKGAAEDDVATL
+1392 LDLKGADEDVLEKLA
-1406 MEALPKTTSFESLSL
+1406 EALPNTPTFESLSL
-1421 SQLVLGDHGT
+1421 SQFVLGDRGA
-1431 AVLGRALQSMPNLKS
+1431 AVLGRALQSVPNLKS
-1446 INLSQCSGWTAAR
+1446 INLYQCSGWTAAR

-1468 QCVSLSEIRLDSV
+1468 QCVLLAEIRLDSV
-1481 ILDEEG
+1481 VLDEEG

-1495 SCLTSLRRLSL
+1495 SHLASLRRLSL
-1506 NKIRVVTSETFVN
+1506 NNIRVVTSETFVN
-1519 GTGILYLLASF
+1519 GTGMLCLLTSF
-1530 KGFRQMEEI
+1530 KDFRQMEEI
-1539 ELESWRMGDS
+1539 ELESWRMGDG
-1549 GTCELVKYIPSWT
+1549 GTYELVKYIPLWT

-1585 LSHCKVLQKLQ
+1585 LSHCRVLQKLQ
-1596 LSKNQLGQASA
+1596 LSKNRLGQACA
-1607 AKLAQVVPLLPQ
+1607 AKLAQVLPLLPQ
-1619 LSELNLSENQ
+1619 LTELNLSENQ
-1629 FGQQGSMSLCEGL
+1629 FGPHGSLALCEGL
-1642 MSTKALKILH
+1642 MSMKALKILH

-1673 IEDVSLSWN
+1673 IEDISLSWN
-1682 LCDDSLARTLA
+1682 GCGDSLAQTLA

-1742 EDENLKDQRLNFA
+1742 EDENLKDQRLNF
-1755 SV
+1755 SSF

>member
-1 MRMEMVDWPG
+1 MRMDMLDWSG
-11 DILSL
+11 DILAL
-16 VAQEASALVEL
+16 VAQEASALVDL
-27 LCEQNSGVLDRIFA
+27 LCKQNSGVLDRIIA
-41 LVEPKTLDHIQSLTN
+41 LVEPKTLDQIRSLTN
-56 TRERV
+56 NRDRV
-61 SAIVDYFKSSDRNSC
+61 SAIVDYFKNSDQKLC
-76 TRFLTTVYQYSE
+76 IWFLSTVCQYCD

-99 SIAGYSPGTNCNH
+99 SIAGYTSGTNFNH
-112 TCDTVDSSHSP
+112 TCETDSSPSQHA
-123 NVKRPRLDHLQ
+123 KRPRLDHLQ

-141 SMVLQKHESV
+141 SMIMQKHESV
-151 AQAVVKDIRLED
+151 AQAVVKNIHLED
-163 TWVYLRHRNP
+163 TWVYLRHKNP
-173 PRVKDKTIQPQ
+173 PRGKDRTIQPQ
-184 VSLDNHEGEESEHKV
+184 ATLDNHEGEESEHKV

-211 VTLLGQAGSGKTLLV
+211 VMLLGQAGSGKTLLV
-226 HCLGRDWAKGSFP
+226 HCLGRDWAEGSFP
-239 SVHLLFLLEFRQL
+239 SIHLLFLLEFRQL
-252 NLISRDLSLKELL
+252 NLISRNLSLKELL
-265 FLFYPACDDDEEQRD
+265 FLFYPASGDIEEQSD
-280 SVFEFILSNPEK
+280 AVFAFILSNPEK
-292 VCFIFDGYDEFRA
+292 VCFIFDGYDEFRG
-305 KLTHPEKLESISD
+305 KLTHPEKLESIMD
-318 PNKPLPMTNLISG
+318 PNKPLPMIDLLSG
-331 LCNRK
+331 LCSRK
-336 FLSDCTVLVTC
+336 FLPDCTVLVTC
-347 RPRDATDMFGS
+347 RPRDVTDMFGS

-385 GDELK
+385 GEELK

-395 LLMNNRHLLSMSH
+395 LLMDNRHLLSMSH

-417 VCMEHL
+417 VCIDHL
-423 FSSDGTDLQLPTSLT
+423 FSSDGYDLQLPASLT

-445 LAFLKRINGGVVSG
+445 LAFLKRIDGGVVSG
-459 ISLLQRYRSKIVEM
+459 TSPLQRYRTKIVEI
-473 SQLALKGLEESTIV
+473 SLLALKGLEESTIV
-487 FMDTDVSPELHDFG
+487 FMDTDVSPELQDFG
-501 VKSGILSR
+501 IKSGILTI
-509 VKLTREDG
+509 VKRTHEDG

-525 MHLTMQE
+525 MHLKMQE

-541 SQNITESQLKKKLNL
+541 NQNITESQLKKKLNL
-556 KTRWTTKIDPKSVF
+556 KTRWTTKIDPKSIF
-570 TDSLHVYVCGLA
+570 TDSLHLYVCGLA
-582 AEACKSSLV
+582 AEACTSNLV
-591 QLKGAEGTTAWVQ
+591 QFKGTEGATAWVQ
-604 KRQATVRNVLLG
+604 KRQAAVRNFLLG
-616 FAGSTSQTGP
+616 LAGSTSQTGP

-656 NIRLNAVDL
+656 NIRLNAVDM

-679 CLDIGGCSIDPDCLE
+679 CLDIGGCSFDLDCLE
-694 ILPSFKKVDHLIF
+694 ILPSFKNVDHLIF

-723 LCKLQALQKL
+723 LSQLQALRQL

-744 VVKLARALKDCPHI
+744 AAKLARALKDCPHI

-770 EGITEIAETLCR
+770 EGIREIAETLSR
-782 LPNIVSVLMGK
+782 LPNISSVLMGK

-803 LIERMSACNS
+803 LIEIMAACTS
-813 VQKVHVEANKDIS
+813 VQEVHVEGNKEIS
-826 LFFSQSS
+826 LSFSQSS
-833 DKVCENTD
+833 DTVCDNTD

-848 KNVTLKQCNIN
+848 KTVTLKQCNIN
-859 VSNVISLC
+859 VTNVVSLC
-867 NKLGGF
+867 NKLRVV
-873 SYITLVDLSNNS
+873 SYITLLDLSNNS
-885 LGNKGLKKILDLL
+885 LGNKGLKKILELL
-898 PKLGMIQEIN
+898 PKLGMIQQIN

-930 NLRKVDASENGNK
+930 NLRKVDASENGK
-943 MLLLS
+943 KKLVIL
-948 FDTSSRHNSRQ
+948 FDTSRRHNSRQ
-959 LTPNVTGIHL
+959 LTANETGIHV
-969 HKKLSLTHSDIKPF
+969 HKKLGLTQSDVKPV

-1006 KLSKESVEK
+1006 KLSNESVEK
-1015 LMSILPEMSSLQ
+1015 LMLILPEMSSLQ

-1034 DLSTNEALL
+1034 DLSTNGALL

-1083 YELRKSNVEKLS
+1083 YKLCKSNVEKLS
-1095 RILENCPRLSELD
+1095 RILENCPHLSELD

-1132 SSVSLTGNQIT
+1132 SSVSLNGNRMT

-1148 HLVNSMNTCEK
+1148 HLVDSMNTCEK
-1159 VVAVEVSLGVE
+1159 VIAVEVSLGVE

-1183 GKTLRLRECSFEVIH
+1183 GKTLPRIHVRLRECSFEVIH
-1198 LKKLVEIMNRCPRL
+1198 LKKLVEILNRCPRL

-1221 LHSQGLLS
+1221 LHSQGLFS

-1236 LSTIQTVKL
+1236 LSTIQTVK
-1245 RKNGLSSE
+1245 
-1253 QIEYFVKQLSSC
+1253 IE
-1265 HQHRDIRI
+1265 
-1273 DEPWLTGNAVA
+1273 EPWLTGNAVV

-1289 CLNLQQH
+1289 CLNLQPH
-1296 IKEISVNHASI
+1296 IKEIRVSHASI
-1307 NIITEGNSSPRSTFV
+1307 NIITEGNSSLSSTFV
-1322 AHPENFSSALQSIS
+1322 DHPEKFSPALKSIS

-1341 IEGQHLTPLT
+1341 IDGQHLAPLT
-1351 LPIQKC
+1351 LPFQKC
-1357 HALQDLKFSQLKMDR
+1357 HALQDLRFSQLRVDR
-1372 KGADFFSAVIPF
+1372 NSADFFSAVIPF
-1384 LRNLRNLT
+1384 LQNLRNLT
-1392 LDLKGAAEDDVATL
+1392 LDLKGADEDVLEKLA
-1406 MEALPKTTSFESLSL
+1406 EALPNTPAFESLSL
-1421 SQLVLGDHGT
+1421 SQFVLGDHGA
-1431 AVLGRALQSMPNLKS
+1431 AVLGRALQSVPNLKS
-1446 INLSQCSGWTAAR
+1446 INLYQCSGWTAAR

-1468 QCVSLSEIRLDSV
+1468 QCVLLAEIRLDSV
-1481 ILDEEG
+1481 VLDEEG

-1495 SCLTSLRRLSL
+1495 SHLASLRRLSL
-1506 NKIRVVTSETFVN
+1506 NNIRVVTSETFVN
-1519 GTGILYLLASF
+1519 GTGILCLLTSF
-1530 KGFRQMEEI
+1530 KDFRQMEEI
-1539 ELESWRMGDS
+1539 ELESWRMGDG
-1549 GTCELVKYIPSWT
+1549 GTYELVKYIPLWT

-1580 KLLAA
+1580 KLLVA
-1585 LSHCKVLQKLQ
+1585 LSHCRVLQKLQ
-1596 LSKNQLGQASA
+1596 LSKNRLGQACA
-1607 AKLAQVVPLLPQ
+1607 AKLAQVLPLLPQ
-1619 LSELNLSENQ
+1619 LTELNLSENQ
-1629 FGQQGSMSLCEGL
+1629 FGAHGSLALCEGL
-1642 MSTKALKILH
+1642 MSMKALKILH

-1673 IEDVSLSWN
+1673 IEDISLSWN
-1682 LCDDSLARTLA
+1682 GCGDSLAQTLA

-1721 KCLPSCPSIE
+1721 KCLPSCTSIE

-1742 EDENLKDQRLNFA
+1742 EDENLKDQRLNF
-1755 SV
+1755 SSF

>member
-1 MRMEMVDWPG
+1 MRMEMVDWAG

-184 VSLDNHEGEESEHKV
+184 VSLDSHEGEESEHKV

-280 SVFEFILSNPEK
+280 AVFEFILSNPEK

-501 VKSGILSR
+501 VKR
-509 VKLTREDG
+509 
-517 SSGYGFTF
+517 
-525 MHLTMQE
+525 
-532 FLAALHLMT
+532 
-541 SQNITESQLKKKLNL
+541 
-556 KTRWTTKIDPKSVF
+556 
-570 TDSLHVYVCGLA
+570 
-582 AEACKSSLV
+582 
-591 QLKGAEGTTAWVQ
+591 
-604 KRQATVRNVLLG
+604 
-616 FAGSTSQTGP
+616 STSQTGP

-813 VQKVHVEANKDIS
+813 VQKVHVE
-826 LFFSQSS
+826 
-833 DKVCENTD
+833 
-841 LNNTEEP
+841 
-848 KNVTLKQCNIN
+848 
-859 VSNVISLC
+859 
-867 NKLGGF
+867 
-873 SYITLVDLSNNS
+873 YVDFLSNNS

-943 MLLLS
+943 KLLLS

-997 LLDIEFSHL
+997 LLDID
-1006 KLSKESVEK
+1006 
-1015 LMSILPEMSSLQ
+1015 
-1027 LLNLSHV
+1027 LSHV

-1322 AHPENFSSALQSIS
+1322 

-1562 ELVKLS
+1562 ELVKLRYGKCTEEDYS
-1568 LSDNNV
+1568 FPVLEQFILSY
-1574 TDQAGE
+1574 
-1580 KLLAA
+1580 
-1585 LSHCKVLQKLQ
+1585 CVL
-1596 LSKNQLGQASA
+1596 
-1607 AKLAQVVPLLPQ
+1607 
-1619 LSELNLSENQ
+1619 
-1629 FGQQGSMSLCEGL
+1629 
-1642 MSTKALKILH
+1642 
-1652 LTSIGSSD
+1652 
-1660 LVGVASSLKHCPS
+1660 
-1673 IEDVSLSWN
+1673 
-1682 LCDDSLARTLA
+1682 
-1693 EILPLCTKLKRLDLE
+1693 
-1708 ANNITTAGATVIA
+1708 
-1721 KCLPSCPSIE
+1721 
-1731 VIRLWRNPIAK
+1731 
-1742 EDENLKDQRLNFA
+1742 
-1755 SV
+1755 

>member
-1 MRMEMVDWPG
+1 MRMERVDWPG
-11 DILSL
+11 DILTL

-41 LVEPKTLDHIQSLTN
+41 LVEPKTLDHRQSLTN
-56 TRERV
+56 TRDRV

-76 TRFLTTVYQYSE
+76 RQFLTIVYQYSE
-88 NIPFLLETTLV
+88 NIPLLLETTLV
-99 SIAGYSPGTNCNH
+99 SIAGYTPGKPCSSSQNH
-112 TCDTVDSSHSP
+112 KH
-123 NVKRPRLDHLQ
+123 LFYHLQ
-134 SYTDALK
+134 SYMDALK
-141 SMVLQKHESV
+141 SMVLQKYESV

-173 PRVKDKTIQPQ
+173 PRGKDRTIQPQ
-184 VSLDNHEGEESEHKV
+184 ASLDNHEGEESEHKV

-226 HCLGRDWAKGSFP
+226 HCLGRDWAEGSFP
-239 SVHLLFLLEFRQL
+239 SIHLLFLLEFRQL

-265 FLFYPACDDDEEQRD
+265 FLFYPACDDDEEQSD
-280 SVFEFILSNPEK
+280 AVFEFILSNPEK

-305 KLTHPEKLESISD
+305 KLTHPEKLESIND
-318 PNKPLPMTNLISG
+318 PNKPLPLTDLLSG
-331 LCNRK
+331 LCSRR
-336 FLSDCTVLVTC
+336 FLPDCTVLVTC
-347 RPRDATDMFGS
+347 RPRDVTDMFGS

-438 QIYMQIL
+438 QIYMQII

-459 ISLLQRYRSKIVEM
+459 TSPLQRYRSKIVEM

-487 FMDTDVSPELHDFG
+487 FMDTDVSPELQEFG
-501 VKSGILSR
+501 VKSGILSC

-656 NIRLNAVDL
+656 NIRLNAVDM

-694 ILPSFKKVDHLIF
+694 ILPSFKNVDHLIF

-723 LCKLQALQKL
+723 LRKLQALQKL
-733 DFISGGLTDVG
+733 DI
-744 VVKLARALKDCPHI
+744 ALQC
-758 THLNVSDNSLKD
+758 VF
-770 EGITEIAETLCR
+770 
-782 LPNIVSVLMGK
+782 
-793 NSISTDGILT
+793 
-803 LIERMSACNS
+803 
-813 VQKVHVEANKDIS
+813 
-826 LFFSQSS
+826 LFSKECICFS
-833 DKVCENTD
+833 EN
-841 LNNTEEP
+841 LH
-848 KNVTLKQCNIN
+848 
-859 VSNVISLC
+859 S
-867 NKLGGF
+867 
-873 SYITLVDLSNNS
+873 
-885 LGNKGLKKILDLL
+885 
-898 PKLGMIQEIN
+898 

-918 VVMLAAALCNQK
+918 VVMLASAICNQK
-930 NLRKVDASENGNK
+930 NLRKVDASENGK
-943 MLLLS
+943 KKLVLW
-948 FDTSSRHNSRQ
+948 FDTSRRHNSRQ
-959 LTPNVTGIHL
+959 LTTNVTGIHL
-969 HKKLSLTHSDIKPF
+969 HKKLSLTRSDIKPV

-1006 KLSKESVEK
+1006 KLSNESVEK
-1015 LMSILPEMSSLQ
+1015 LMLILPEMSSLQ

-1034 DLSTNEALL
+1034 DLSTNGALL

-1083 YELRKSNVEKLS
+1083 YKLCKSNVEKLS

-1108 LSHNLLRDEGVKCF
+1108 LSHNLLHDEGVKCF

-1198 LKKLVEIMNRCPRL
+1198 LKKLVEIVNRCPRL

-1221 LHSQGLLS
+1221 LHSQGLFS

-1245 RKNGLSSE
+1245 RSNGLSSE
-1253 QIEYFVKQLSSC
+1253 QIEYFVKKLSSC
-1265 HQHRDIRI
+1265 HQHRDTRI
-1273 DEPWLTGNAVA
+1273 EEPWLTGNAVA

-1289 CLNLQQH
+1289 CLNLQPH
-1296 IKEISVNHASI
+1296 IKEISVNRASI
-1307 NIITEGNSSPRSTFV
+1307 NIITEGNSRPRSTFV
-1322 AHPENFSSALQSIS
+1322 GHSENFSPALQSIS

-1341 IEGQHLTPLT
+1341 IEGQHLAPLT

-1357 HALQDLKFSQLKMDR
+1357 HALQDLRFSQLKVDR

-1392 LDLKGAAEDDVATL
+1392 LDLKGAAEDEVATL
-1406 MEALPKTTSFESLSL
+1406 MAALPKTTSFESLSL
-1421 SQLVLGDHGT
+1421 SQLVLGDHGAT
-1431 AVLGRALQSMPNLKS
+1431 VLGRALQSVPNLKS

-1468 QCVSLSEIRLDSV
+1468 QCVSLAEIRLDSV

-1495 SCLTSLRRLSL
+1495 SRLTSLRRLSL

-1519 GTGILYLLASF
+1519 GTGILCLLASF

-1539 ELESWRMGDS
+1539 ELESWRIGDS
-1549 GTCELVKYIPSWT
+1549 GTYELVKYIPSWT

-1585 LSHCKVLQKLQ
+1585 LSHCRVLQKLQ

-1642 MSTKALKILH
+1642 MSMKALKILH

-1693 EILPLCTKLKRLDLE
+1693 EILPLCTKLKRLE
-1708 ANNITTAGATVIA
+1708 
-1721 KCLPSCPSIE
+1721 
-1731 VIRLWRNPIAK
+1731 LWRNPIAK
-1742 EDENLKDQRLNFA
+1742 EDENLKDQRLNFS

>member
-1 MRMEMVDWPG
+1 MRMEMVDWAG

-76 TRFLTTVYQYSE
+76 TLFLTTVYQYSE

-112 TCDTVDSSHSP
+112 TSDTADSSHSP

-184 VSLDNHEGEESEHKV
+184 ASLDNHEGEESEHKV

-211 VTLLGQAGSGKTLLV
+211 VMLLGQAGSGKTLLV

-252 NLISRDLSLKELL
+252 NLISCDLSLKELL

-280 SVFEFILSNPEK
+280 AVFEFILSNPEK

-813 VQKVHVEANKDIS
+813 VQKVHVE
-826 LFFSQSS
+826 
-833 DKVCENTD
+833 
-841 LNNTEEP
+841 
-848 KNVTLKQCNIN
+848 
-859 VSNVISLC
+859 
-867 NKLGGF
+867 
-873 SYITLVDLSNNS
+873 YVDFLSNNS

-918 VVMLAAALCNQK
+918 VVMLASALCNQK

-943 MLLLS
+943 KLLLS

-1221 LHSQGLLS
+1221 LHSQGLWS

-1322 AHPENFSSALQSIS
+1322 

-1693 EILPLCTKLKRLDLE
+1693 EILPLCTKLKRLE
-1708 ANNITTAGATVIA
+1708 
-1721 KCLPSCPSIE
+1721 
-1731 VIRLWRNPIAK
+1731 LWRNPIAK

>member
-184 VSLDNHEGEESEHKV
+184 ASLDNHEGEESEHKV

-280 SVFEFILSNPEK
+280 AVFEFILSNPEK

-509 VKLTREDG
+509 VKLTREDA

-813 VQKVHVEANKDIS
+813 VQKVHVE
-826 LFFSQSS
+826 
-833 DKVCENTD
+833 
-841 LNNTEEP
+841 
-848 KNVTLKQCNIN
+848 
-859 VSNVISLC
+859 
-867 NKLGGF
+867 
-873 SYITLVDLSNNS
+873 YVDFLSNNS

-943 MLLLS
+943 KLLLS

-969 HKKLSLTHSDIKPF
+969 HKKLSLSQSDIKPF

-997 LLDIEFSHL
+997 LLDID
-1006 KLSKESVEK
+1006 
-1015 LMSILPEMSSLQ
+1015 
-1027 LLNLSHV
+1027 LSHV

-1322 AHPENFSSALQSIS
+1322 

>member
-1 MRMEMVDWPG
+1 MRMEMVDWAG

-76 TRFLTTVYQYSE
+76 TLFLTTVYQYSE

-112 TCDTVDSSHSP
+112 TSDTADSSHSP

-184 VSLDNHEGEESEHKV
+184 ASLDNHEGEESEHKV

-211 VTLLGQAGSGKTLLV
+211 VMLLGQAGSGKTLLV

-252 NLISRDLSLKELL
+252 NLISCDLSLKELL

-280 SVFEFILSNPEK
+280 AVFEFILSNPEK

-813 VQKVHVEANKDIS
+813 VQKVHVE
-826 LFFSQSS
+826 
-833 DKVCENTD
+833 
-841 LNNTEEP
+841 
-848 KNVTLKQCNIN
+848 
-859 VSNVISLC
+859 
-867 NKLGGF
+867 
-873 SYITLVDLSNNS
+873 YVDFLSNNS

-918 VVMLAAALCNQK
+918 VVMLASALCNQK

-943 MLLLS
+943 KLLLS

-997 LLDIEFSHL
+997 LLDID
-1006 KLSKESVEK
+1006 
-1015 LMSILPEMSSLQ
+1015 
-1027 LLNLSHV
+1027 LSHV

-1221 LHSQGLLS
+1221 LHSQGLWS

-1322 AHPENFSSALQSIS
+1322 